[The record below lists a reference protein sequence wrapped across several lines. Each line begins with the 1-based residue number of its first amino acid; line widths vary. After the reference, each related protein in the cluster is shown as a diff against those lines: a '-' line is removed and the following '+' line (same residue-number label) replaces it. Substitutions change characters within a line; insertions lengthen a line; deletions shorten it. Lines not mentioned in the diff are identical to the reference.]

1 MAQVYRAQPE
11 ECEKCVCLFFLSV
24 RKDWV
29 HTAIVEPWFQSKL
42 LAWLG
47 CRVPFGFSVSVC
59 FQATCGHLLQR
70 SLAVS
75 CGLLRPREWLQ
86 VAASDRLGKVIH
98 MRSLAVTCDHLRS
111 LAVTCGHLRSLAVSC
126 GLLRSLAV
134 TCGHLRSLAASC
146 GHLRSLVVTCG
157 LLRPLEWLQ
166 VAASGCKW
174 PQVAASGCK
183 WLQVTAFSIINCR
196 ASCVLNGN
204 YCVSNTP

>member
-1 MAQVYRAQPE
+1 MRLP
-11 ECEKCVCLFFLSV
+11 FFLSV

-75 CGLLRPREWLQ
+75 CGHASGCKWLQ
-86 VAASDRLGKVIH
+86 VTD
-98 MRSLAVTCDHLRS
+98 LAKCF
-111 LAVTCGHLRSLAVSC
+111 TCGHLQSLAITC
-126 GLLRSLAV
+126 GHLRSLAV

-157 LLRPLEWLQ
+157 LLQPLEWLQ
-166 VAASGCKW
+166 VAASGRKW
-174 PQVAASGCK
+174 PQVAASDRFFDNQ
-183 WLQVTAFSIINCR
+183 LPRVLR
-196 ASCVLNGN
+196 AQWELLCFKHTMIVSCG
-204 YCVSNTP
+204 SAI